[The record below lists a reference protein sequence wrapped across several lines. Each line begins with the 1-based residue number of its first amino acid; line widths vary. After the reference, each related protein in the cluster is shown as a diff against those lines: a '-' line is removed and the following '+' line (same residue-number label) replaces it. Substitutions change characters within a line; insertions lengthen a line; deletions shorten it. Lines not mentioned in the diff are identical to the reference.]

1 MKPISLKAYV
11 RLTAAVKSAT
21 NLEGSVAKL
30 SCIVDAWALA
40 TSTPSV
46 VAIAFMVG
54 QKTIRLHRR
63 VDRHTIDRHE

>member
-1 MKPISLKAYV
+1 M
-11 RLTAAVKSAT
+11 TAAVVKAAT
-21 NLEGSVAKL
+21 YLEGSITEL

-46 VAIAFMVG
+46 VAIASMVG
-54 QKTIRLHRR
+54 QKTVRLHRR